1 MQKKKVLKW
10 YNKLGRVS
18 WLTMIGGIIIFAS
31 WIVDKKL
38 QSKWTDQKEFL
49 KRSQLVIDI
58 TEVSRS
64 TYELAYYEQVRKN
77 SIDSIQVSFIQL
89 NLARVYLNLLS
100 WSKGRISDDADNY
113 SKLISSKRKIFED
126 NQRALLANDYKGIS
140 RTFNMVAALFA
151 QDYMELDNKY
161 STLVGEVND
170 KEDFWGSVFISLYIL
185 GSIVLGIA
193 FIIEKTS
200 KHQP

>member
-1 MQKKKVLKW
+1 MKKKKVLKW